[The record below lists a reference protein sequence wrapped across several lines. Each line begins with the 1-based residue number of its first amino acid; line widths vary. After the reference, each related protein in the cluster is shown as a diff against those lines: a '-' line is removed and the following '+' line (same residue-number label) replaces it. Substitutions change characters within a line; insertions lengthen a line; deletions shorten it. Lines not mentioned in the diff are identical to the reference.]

1 MVSSNEKSS
10 QWAAL
15 RAAFPATLPVLTGYA
30 CLGMAYGL
38 LMEANGYGPF
48 WSTLMSLV
56 CYCGSMQ
63 YVAIALLTAAFDPLQ
78 AFLLSVM
85 VNARHMFYGLSL
97 LEQYRGMGAARF
109 PLVYT
114 LTDETFSL
122 VSSVEVPEGVDRK
135 KFYLSI
141 SLLHYVYWSSA
152 TLLGGLLGKALT
164 MDLTGIDFALTALF
178 VVLFLEHWKK
188 KESRP
193 AGLAG
198 LGCAALSLGLL
209 GEDLVIR
216 AMVMVLAVL
225 LGGRK
230 KLCP

>member
-1 MVSSNEKSS
+1 MLFRSSGIS
-10 QWAAL
+10 
-15 RAAFPATLPVLTGYA
+15 FPK
-30 CLGMAYGL
+30 
-38 LMEANGYGPF
+38 EE
-48 WSTLMSLV
+48 
-56 CYCGSMQ
+56 
-63 YVAIALLTAAFDPLQ
+63 
-78 AFLLSVM
+78 FLLRLFDCLETDPNTLFRDS
-85 VNARHMFYGLSL
+85 FQGGGWTLSTTERTL

-198 LGCAALSLGLL
+198 LGCAALSLGLF
-209 GEDLVIR
+209 GEDLVIP
-216 AMVMVLAVL
+216 AMVMILAVL

-230 KLCP
+230 KLCPWRRFRSPPPCWPSPPAAS